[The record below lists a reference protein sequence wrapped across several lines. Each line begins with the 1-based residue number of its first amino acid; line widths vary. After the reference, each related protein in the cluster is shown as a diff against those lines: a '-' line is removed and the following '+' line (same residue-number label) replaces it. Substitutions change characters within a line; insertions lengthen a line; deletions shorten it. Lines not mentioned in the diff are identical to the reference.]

1 MSDWMTRLGDNAR
14 ELTIDARFAYLA
26 LGLTVISI
34 ALLHCAEAWGTAR
47 ARRRTERAIAQA
59 EREGPPEAQTWE
71 HAHSTERKELKL
83 RKESR

>member
-1 MSDWMTRLGDNAR
+1 MSDWMTRLRDNAH

-26 LGLTVISI
+26 LGVTVISI
-34 ALLHCAEAWGTAR
+34 ALLHCAEAWGYAR

-71 HAHSTERKELKL
+71 HAHSAEKEMN
-83 RKESR
+83 